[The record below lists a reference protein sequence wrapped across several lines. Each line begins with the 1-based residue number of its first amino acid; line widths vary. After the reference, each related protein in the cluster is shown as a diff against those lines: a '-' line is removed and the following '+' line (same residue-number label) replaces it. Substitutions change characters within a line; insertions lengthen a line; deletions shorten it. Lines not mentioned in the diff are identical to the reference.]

1 MAIQFINL
9 EEVSFVEYSDE
20 LLEITSN
27 TNTKESF
34 LVTDAFHCY

>member
-1 MAIQFINL
+1 MAIQLIDL

-20 LLEITSN
+20 LLEISSN

-34 LVTDAFHCY
+34 LLTDAFGC